1 MNEEPIHRLYLHFQE
16 LPLSLRVLYTGT
28 LFVLSVGYLFAIV
41 HIYNSHAGRDGDA
54 MRTLPALSI
63 TGLMVGVGIA
73 TGRAFVGN
81 IRAADR
87 MIWSA
92 IGDTTNLSSRLQ
104 QMSREL
110 EASIVIDSATAQS
123 TDDLVLDWRVHPG
136 TRIRGRHKAA
146 DLFSL
151 PL

>member
-1 MNEEPIHRLYLHFQE
+1 
-16 LPLSLRVLYTGT
+16 
-28 LFVLSVGYLFAIV
+28 
-41 HIYNSHAGRDGDA
+41 
-54 MRTLPALSI
+54 
-63 TGLMVGVGIA
+63 
-73 TGRAFVGN
+73 
-81 IRAADR
+81 

>member
-1 MNEEPIHRLYLHFQE
+1 
-16 LPLSLRVLYTGT
+16 
-28 LFVLSVGYLFAIV
+28 
-41 HIYNSHAGRDGDA
+41 
-54 MRTLPALSI
+54 
-63 TGLMVGVGIA
+63 MVGVGIA

-104 QMSREL
+104 QMTREL
-110 EASIVIDSATAQS
+110 EASIVIDTATAQLIE
-123 TDDLVLDWRVHPG
+123 DLVVDWRIHPE
-136 TRIRGRHKAA
+136 TRIRGRRKVA